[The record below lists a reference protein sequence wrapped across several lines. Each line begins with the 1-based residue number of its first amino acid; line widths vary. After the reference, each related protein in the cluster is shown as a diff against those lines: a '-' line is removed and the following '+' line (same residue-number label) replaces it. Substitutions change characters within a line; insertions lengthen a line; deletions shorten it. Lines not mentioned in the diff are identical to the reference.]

1 MVYLILKG
9 KAMTEYLSSPGYYS
23 ARQAAQKLGVSEAR
37 IRKLASIYGWE
48 CYTLGLTQMFSAVD
62 VGRYIEAREHFRR
75 QLDSG
80 KNNRTERSVF
90 E

>member
-1 MVYLILKG
+1 
-9 KAMTEYLSSPGYYS
+9 MTESPSTPGYYS

-37 IRKLASIYGWE
+37 IRKLANIYGWE
-48 CYTLGLTQMFSAVD
+48 CCTIGLSQLFSAVD

-75 QLDSG
+75 QLDPG
-80 KNNRTERSVF
+80 KNNRAERSVF